1 MLRSFR
7 LALEVLP
14 GHLKAAASLLVILP
28 VVGTIGYIVI
38 EGWSFLDALYMTV
51 ITVTTIGYAEV
62 RPLDD
67 AGRVFSIFLAIG
79 GVGAIF
85 YSFIAVFQFLLE
97 GELASIL
104 GGQRMKGRIQSL
116 SDHYVLC
123 GFGRVGEEIAKEFEA
138 RGVPYVVIESNP
150 VAIER
155 ANQGGYLVLV
165 GDATHDA
172 ILKEARIERAR
183 CLLAASDSDAGN
195 TYIVLTAKAL
205 NPGIFVVSRAAN
217 PESEPRM
224 LRAGADRVFSPY
236 VVAAR
241 HMALSALQPILVGFS
256 DTLVEQDGGG
266 VLAEIG
272 VSEDDGLAG
281 GTIEEVLKA
290 CPTIAV
296 LAVRHGTGEL
306 TVGPPQQT
314 RLSIGDKLILVGEE
328 EELESIRPV
337 RSASSAA
344 G

>member
-7 LALEVLP
+7 LALEILP
-14 GHLKAAASLLVILP
+14 GNLKAAAALLITLP
-28 VVGTIGYIVI
+28 VAGTIGYIVI
-38 EGWSFLDALYMTV
+38 EGWNFLDSLYMTV

-67 AGRVFSIFLAIG
+67 QGRIFSIFLAIG

-85 YSFIAVFQFLLE
+85 YSLIAVFQFLLE
-97 GELASIL
+97 GELASL
-104 GGQRMKGRIQSL
+104 VGGQRMKGRIQNL
-116 SDHYVLC
+116 SDHYIVC
-123 GFGRVGEEIAKEFEA
+123 GFGRVGEEIAKEFET

-150 VAIER
+150 EAIER
-155 ANQGGYLVLV
+155 ANQGGFLVLV

-172 ILKEARIERAR
+172 IVKEAGVERAR
-183 CLLAASDSDAGN
+183 CLIAASDSDAGN
-195 TYIVLTAKAL
+195 TFIVLTAKAL
-205 NPGIFVVSRAAN
+205 SPDIFVVSRAAN

-256 DTLVEQDGGG
+256 DTLVEQEGGG

-272 VSEDDGLAG
+272 ITEEDGLAG

-290 CPTIAV
+290 CPTITV
-296 LAVRHGTGEL
+296 LAVRHTGGEL
-306 TVGPPQQT
+306 TVGPPTQT
-314 RLSIGDKLILVGEE
+314 RLAVGDKLILVGEE

-337 RSASSAA
+337 RPASSAA
-344 G
+344 S